1 MSKGLKKVRPE
12 DYDKETLWAAA
23 QEGRL
28 YIEEPENTCK
38 ESVIHEVR
46 QYVKQLHPF
55 VNSRFRDHVDDI
67 WEQIF
72 ACDELT
78 ELLIPST
85 KARKFKAFNKYNV
98 MRIIGVLRNAGVYQV
113 SKDLDLVAQLE
124 HTDTDNSYRG
134 YIGKGVEQRALLR
147 KILEIADSQSL
158 SQGNFFS

>member
-72 ACDELT
+72 ACDELA
-78 ELLIPST
+78 ELLTPNP
-85 KARKFKAFNKYNV
+85 KLRKFKAFNKYNV
-98 MRIIGVLRNAGVYQV
+98 MRIIGVLRAAGVYQANNDV
-113 SKDLDLVAQLE
+113 VYDAALE
-124 HTDTDNSYRG
+124 HAGKESRYRKYLVSYS
-134 YIGKGVEQRALLR
+134 Y
-147 KILEIADSQSL
+147 SL
-158 SQGNFFS
+158 YSLV